1 MYGKNKSCRTQ
12 VTPMKKQPQLTL
24 DVLRGMMDVHYT
36 LAWTDCRDNLRGNL
50 DLVRRCLKEG
60 SADPLREA
68 VSEWYSDIRAEAV
81 SEILE
86 KLETIC
92 VERGFPQADV
102 RYFFET
108 HEEELRDE
116 IYSRDESDPLGELLD
131 NTDAI
136 PVRVEMLSNFDC
148 INSHWLESSDGY
160 SYEDSYFGDMIDA
173 LNLDPSRVKKTL
185 EAYGEKCC
193 GHFPRKP
200 WRRGREQVAYELFC
214 QELINSSCG
223 ANLLTYIATV
233 DLKALYDADF
243 HPRKIIIPQ
252 GNACGIF
259 SSMQGGGSVLE
270 MKLLRDVE
278 LKLGVKD
285 YSGFRF
291 CIDSESTTCDYA
303 IRDVYALC
311 DSFFGGKLRVVPDTC
326 RRKAA

>member
-1 MYGKNKSCRTQ
+1 
-12 VTPMKKQPQLTL
+12 MKKQPQLTL

-36 LAWTDCRDNLRGNL
+36 LAWTDCRDNLRDRL

-160 SYEDSYFGDMIDA
+160 SYADSYFGDMVDA

-185 EAYGEKCC
+185 ETYGEKCY

-200 WRRGREQVAYELFC
+200 WRRGREQVAYELFY

-243 HPRKIIIPQ
+243 RPRKIIIPQ
-252 GNACGIF
+252 GNGCGIF

-270 MKLLRDVE
+270 MELLRDVE

-285 YSGFRF
+285 YSGFRL
-291 CIDSESTTCDYA
+291 CIDSESTACNYA

-311 DSFFGGKLRVVPDTC
+311 DSFFGGKLRVVSDTC